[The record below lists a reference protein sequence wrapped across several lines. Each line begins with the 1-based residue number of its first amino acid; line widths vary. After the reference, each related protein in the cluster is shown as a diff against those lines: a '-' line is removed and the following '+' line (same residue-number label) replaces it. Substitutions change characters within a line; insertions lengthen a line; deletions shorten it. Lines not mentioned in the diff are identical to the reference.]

1 MAKVLVALSEADGVL
16 YRIARRAA
24 EGKSEGRTVSF
35 FEVRDALLKR
45 EAGARQVDVA
55 QMSEVLSKAR
65 ALLADLL
72 EENPLGVLQFLE
84 EGRA

>member
-1 MAKVLVALSEADGVL
+1 MAKVLIALSEADGVL
-16 YRIARRAA
+16 YRIARRLA
-24 EGKSEGRTVSF
+24 EGKADRQPIAF
-35 FEVRDALLKR
+35 FDVRDELLKR

-55 QMSEVLSKAR
+55 QMSEVLSKTR

-84 EGRA
+84 EGRT